1 MTPLTV
7 PQLDALQE
15 LLNIGVGRSAGMLNQ
30 MLGLHVQLQV
40 PVIKVAAWSEIKL
53 VLEQEL
59 GLERVAA
66 VRLGFNGSFSGV
78 ANLVFPPSSAAK
90 LVAALMSE
98 DGDNPD
104 DLDALR
110 TGTLSEVGNVVLN
123 GVMGEMSNL
132 LHQHLRYAIPT
143 YAELP
148 VNALVLPDNGHSD
161 STKPVLLAKT
171 RFIVQQLL
179 ITGNIILIFNIGA
192 FDNLLAALEELLE
205 VNCEQSSQT

>member
-1 MTPLTV
+1 MTLLTA

-40 PVIKVAAWSEIKL
+40 PVIKVAPWPEVMSA
-53 VLEQEL
+53 LEQEL
-59 GLERVAA
+59 GLDRLAA
-66 VRLGFNGSFSGV
+66 VRLGFRGSLSGM
-78 ANLVFPPSSAAK
+78 ANLVFPSASAAK

-98 DGDNPD
+98 DTDDSD
-104 DLDALR
+104 DLDALK

-143 YAELP
+143 YTELP
-148 VNALVLPDNGHSD
+148 VSALVLPDNDIGD
-161 STKPVLLAKT
+161 LTKPVLLAKT

-179 ITGNIILIFNIGA
+179 ITGDIILIFNIGA
-192 FDNLLAALEELLE
+192 FDILLIALEEILE
-205 VNCEQSSQT
+205 VDCEQPSQS